1 MKDGDPNQTKRQQTR
16 KETLEETLCGLW
28 KKMPRA
34 YILRDKEKKI
44 TGNAND
50 MLAKDRCAEKK

>member
-1 MKDGDPNQTKRQQTR
+1 
-16 KETLEETLCGLW
+16 
-28 KKMPRA
+28 MPRT

-50 MLAKDRCAEKK
+50 MLAKDQCAEKK